1 MKNTIK
7 FLVLT
12 LSIFYCLMSF
22 TKNISAAEKE
32 LDISLIVKDA
42 FSLAKDITAISD
54 SWCIDDNNYI
64 KSEALSKIESQ
75 TLNINFNI
83 SEKCTIELDM
93 TSTTGS
99 CSMLVFELT
108 NSNNSTMDIYAN
120 KCKISVNEAGQYTLR
135 ISSSDAANN
144 EIIFIKNI
152 IIRKII
158 DDFTINYN
166 PVYTGHDYTESI
178 AFGNYSSKKYKNLF
192 FLDSDEAPVIESYYV
207 NGNNSVS
214 PQLFDIEFVRDLWGS
229 NNRIFIGGSWR
240 DNGEEIYT
248 IKFPQNERYEAFV
261 LTIDCNMTAGTKTI
275 NYIDNTTTTITYSL
289 RDEYNYNQ
297 TSTWDFITPT
307 ERENYTFLGWG
318 LSPDSS
324 AVVQA
329 SNYQL
334 SSNNWYSNQT
344 INLYAIWQPKTIQVT
359 LPLTVSLD
367 DTGQCSF
374 TIKADELY
382 YDQKLYI
389 ELSTLTL
396 YDEYNNAINCNI
408 KVTNEDM
415 IINDEKKY
423 IFDKNNN
430 VMYIDIATTDNLP
443 PGNWSGTFTVYIETK
458 N

>member
-22 TKNISAAEKE
+22 TKNISAAENE
-32 LDISLIVKDA
+32 LDISPIVKDA

-120 KCKISVNEAGQYTLR
+120 KCKISVNKAGQYTLR

-192 FLDSDEAPVIESYYV
+192 FLDGDEAPIIESYYV

-214 PQLFDIEFVRDLWGS
+214 PQLFTIEFNRDLWGS
-229 NNRIFIGGSWR
+229 DNRIFIGGSWR

-248 IKFPQNERYEAFV
+248 IKFSQNERYEAFV

-275 NYIDNTTTTITYSL
+275 NYIDDTTTTITYSL
-289 RDEYNYNQ
+289 RDEYRYNQ
-297 TSTWDFITPT
+297 TSTWNFITPV

-324 AVVQA
+324 VVVQA

-359 LPLTVSLD
+359 LPLTISLD

-374 TIKADELY
+374 TIKTDKLY

-415 IINDEKKY
+415 IADEKKY

-430 VMYIDIATTDNLP
+430 VIYIDIATTDNLP
-443 PGNWSGTFTVYIETK
+443 PGNWSGTFTVNIETK

>member
-7 FLVLT
+7 LLVLT

-22 TKNISAAEKE
+22 AKNISAAENE
-32 LDISLIVKDA
+32 LNISTIVKDA
-42 FSLAKDITAISD
+42 FNLTKDITAISD
-54 SWCIDDNNYI
+54 SWYIDDNNYI
-64 KSEALSKIESQ
+64 KSEGASKTNKQSLDIS
-75 TLNINFNI
+75 FDV

-93 TSTTGS
+93 TATND
-99 CSMLVFELT
+99 LRNILNFEL
-108 NSNNSTMDIYAN
+108 SGPNNPDIDVSAD
-120 KCKISVNEAGQYTLR
+120 KCKISVSDAGQYTLK
-135 ISSSDAANN
+135 ISSSDEANN
-144 EIIFIKNI
+144 EIISIKNI

-166 PVYTGHDYTESI
+166 PVYTGHDYSESI
-178 AFGNYSSKKYKNLF
+178 AFGSYSSKKYKNLF

-214 PQLFDIEFVRDLWGS
+214 PQLFSIEFVRDLWGS
-229 NNRIFIGGSWR
+229 NNRILVGGSWR

-297 TSTWDFITPT
+297 TSTWDFITPAA
-307 ERENYTFLGWG
+307 RENYTFLGWG

-329 SNYQL
+329 SDYQL

-415 IINDEKKY
+415 FANDEKKY

-430 VMYIDIATTDNLP
+430 VIYIDIATTDNLP
-443 PGNWSGTFTVYIETK
+443 PGNWSGTFTVNIETK